1 MRLFLCEKPSQGK
14 DIGRILGATQRGEG
28 CLNASGVTVTWCIGH
43 LVEAAAPE
51 VYDAALKR
59 WSLEQLPIIPQQW
72 RVEVKPKTATQ
83 FKVVKALLAK
93 ATQLVIATDADR
105 EGELIAREIID
116 LCGYRGPIERLWL
129 SALND
134 ASIRTALAK
143 LRPSAETLPMYYSA
157 LARSR
162 ADWLVGMNLSRLFTV
177 LGRQAGYDGVLSV
190 GRVQTPTLKLVVDRD
205 REIAAFVSVPYWAID
220 VSLSAGGQTFTAQ
233 WVAPDASTD
242 DAGRCLRQPVAQQA
256 AQQIRAA
263 GSAQV
268 VSVETER
275 VREGPPLLF
284 DLGTLQEVCSKQL
297 GLDVQE
303 TLEIAQALY
312 ETHKATT
319 YPRSDSG
326 YLPESMFAEVPTV
339 LDSLLKTDPTLAQI
353 MGQLDRTQRSRAWND
368 GKVTAHHGIIPTLE
382 PANLSAMSEKERAL
396 YRLIRAH
403 YLAQFLPHHEFDR
416 TVADLSC
423 GQQKLVATG
432 KQVVA
437 RGWRLVLAESER
449 EGSADEDGDAPV
461 RTQVLP
467 ALRDGMACQVAGA
480 DIKALKTMPPKP
492 YTQGELVKAM
502 KGVAKLVDDPRLK
515 QKLKETTG
523 IGTEATRASTIT
535 GLLDRGYLLRKGRA
549 IRASDAAF
557 TLIDAVPAAI
567 ADPGMTAIWEQALDM
582 IEAGQMTLD
591 TFIAK
596 QSAWVAQLVQEH
608 RGTTLS
614 IALPPSPPCP
624 QCGTQMHQR
633 AGRNGALVH
642 YAHLKD
648 RNLPKSAQLHTA
660 DGSCLWLHEMGF
672 PQSHVLPQNALDLQ
686 YRGCAL
692 LHAVPRNNDFLGL
705 CVGKVGA
712 AVRHKTVIGI
722 IEGHFGIGLGHD
734 RVIVH
739 LG

>member
-28 CLNASGVTVTWCIGH
+28 CLSGTGVTVTWCIGH
-43 LVEAAAPE
+43 LVEAAPPE
-51 VYDAALKR
+51 VYDATLKR
-59 WSLEQLPIIPQQW
+59 WSIEQLPIIPEQW

-134 ASIRTALAK
+134 ASIRAALGK

-162 ADWLVGMNLSRLFTV
+162 ADWLIGMNLSRLFTV

-205 REIAAFVSVPYWAID
+205 RAIAAFVSVPYWAIE
-220 VSLSAGGQTFTAQ
+220 VALSVGGQVFSAQ
-233 WVAPDASTD
+233 WSPPGTCTD
-242 DAGRCLRQPVAQQA
+242 DAGRCLQQPVAQQA

-263 GSAQV
+263 GRAQV

-275 VREGPPLLF
+275 VRESPPLPF

-326 YLPESMFAEVPTV
+326 YLPESMFVEVPTV
-339 LDSLLKTDPTLAQI
+339 LDSLLKTDPTLAPI
-353 MGQLDRTQRSRAWND
+353 MGQLDRNQRSRAWND

-382 PANLSAMSEKERAL
+382 PANLSAMSAKELAV

-416 TVADLSC
+416 TVVTLTC
-423 GQQKLVATG
+423 GGQDLVATG
-432 KQVVA
+432 KQVVVA
-437 RGWRLVLAESER
+437 GWRLVLAEPAR
-449 EGSADEDGDAPV
+449 EGGADDESDTAS
-461 RTQVLP
+461 RAQVLP
-467 ALRDGMACQVAGA
+467 PLREELACQVANVGL
-480 DIKALKTMPPKP
+480 KPLKTLPPKP
-492 YTQGELVKAM
+492 YTQGELVKSM
-502 KGVAKLVDDPRLK
+502 KGAARFVTDPRLK
-515 QKLKETTG
+515 QKLKDTTG
-523 IGTEATRASTIT
+523 IGTEATRANIIS
-535 GLLDRGYLLRKGRA
+535 GLIGRGYLVKKGRS

-567 ADPGMTAIWEQALDM
+567 ADPGTTAVWEQALDM
-582 IEAGQMTLD
+582 IEAGQLTLD
-591 TFIAK
+591 VFIDK
-596 QSAWVAQLVQEH
+596 QAAWISQLVAQH
-608 RGTTLS
+608 GSASLS
-614 IALPPSPPCP
+614 INVPQGPGCPLCGAPTRQRSGKSGPFWSCSRYPDCKGTLPVES
-624 QCGTQMHQR
+624 
-633 AGRNGALVH
+633 GASKRG
-642 YAHLKD
+642 AS
-648 RNLPKSAQLHTA
+648 RTRRGG
-660 DGSCLWLHEMGF
+660 GSRKG
-672 PQSHVLPQNALDLQ
+672 
-686 YRGCAL
+686 G
-692 LHAVPRNNDFLGL
+692 
-705 CVGKVGA
+705 
-712 AVRHKTVIGI
+712 
-722 IEGHFGIGLGHD
+722 
-734 RVIVH
+734 
-739 LG
+739 

>member
-28 CLNASGVTVTWCIGH
+28 CLNGSGVTVTWCIGH

-93 ATQLVIATDADR
+93 ATHLVIATDADR

-134 ASIRTALAK
+134 ASIRTALGK
-143 LRPSAETLPMYYSA
+143 LRPSSDTLPMYYSA

-205 REIAAFVSVPYWAID
+205 REIAAFKSVPFWGID
-220 VSLSAGGQTFTAQ
+220 VSLSVEGQAFAAL
-233 WVAPDASTD
+233 WVAPDGCTD
-242 DAGRCLRQPVAQQA
+242 DAGRCLQQPVAQQA

-284 DLGTLQEVCSKQL
+284 DLGTLQEVCSRQL

-312 ETHKATT
+312 ETYKATT

-326 YLPESMFAEVPTV
+326 YLPESMFAEVPAV
-339 LDSLLKTDPTLAQI
+339 LDSLLKTDPSLRPI
-353 MGQLDRTQRSRAWND
+353 MGQLDRSQRSRAWND

-382 PANLSAMSEKERAL
+382 PANLSALSEKELAV

-416 TVADLSC
+416 TVAEFSC
-423 GQQKLVATG
+423 GQQMLAATG
-432 KQVVA
+432 KQVVIK
-437 RGWRLVLAESER
+437 GWRLVLAEPQ
-449 EGSADEDGDAPV
+449 ADEDGDAAA
-461 RTQVLP
+461 RSQVLP
-467 ALRDGMACQVAGA
+467 PLREGLACQVAEVE
-480 DIKALKTMPPKP
+480 IKALKTMPPKP
-492 YTQGELVKAM
+492 YTQGELVKSM
-502 KGVAKLVDDPRLK
+502 KGVARFVTDPRLK
-515 QKLKETTG
+515 QKLKDTTG
-523 IGTEATRASTIT
+523 IGTEATRANIISVLIA
-535 GLLDRGYLLRKGRA
+535 RGYIVKKGRS

-567 ADPGMTAIWEQALDM
+567 ADPGTTAVWEQALDM
-582 IEAGQMTLD
+582 IEAGQLTLD
-591 TFIAK
+591 VFLSKQATWISQLIA
-596 QSAWVAQLVQEH
+596 QYGSMS
-608 RGTTLS
+608 LS
-614 IALPPSPPCP
+614 IKLPHGPACP
-624 QCGTQMHQR
+624 QCGAPTRQR
-633 AGRNGALVH
+633 TGKSGPFWSCSRYPDCNGTLPVESGPPKRGASRSRSSGRKGA
-642 YAHLKD
+642 
-648 RNLPKSAQLHTA
+648 
-660 DGSCLWLHEMGF
+660 
-672 PQSHVLPQNALDLQ
+672 
-686 YRGCAL
+686 
-692 LHAVPRNNDFLGL
+692 
-705 CVGKVGA
+705 
-712 AVRHKTVIGI
+712 
-722 IEGHFGIGLGHD
+722 
-734 RVIVH
+734 
-739 LG
+739 

>member
-28 CLNASGVTVTWCIGH
+28 CLNGSGVTITWCIGH

-93 ATQLVIATDADR
+93 ATHLVIATDADR

-134 ASIRTALAK
+134 ASIRTALGK
-143 LRPSAETLPMYYSA
+143 LRPSSDTLPMYYSA

-162 ADWLVGMNLSRLFTV
+162 ADWLVGMNLSRLFTL

-205 REIAAFVSVPYWAID
+205 REIAAFKSVPFWAID
-220 VSLSAGGQTFTAQ
+220 VSLSAEGQAFAAQ
-233 WVAPDASTD
+233 WVAPDTCTD
-242 DAGRCLRQPVAQQA
+242 DAGRCLQQPVAQQA

-268 VSVETER
+268 VSVGTER

-303 TLEIAQALY
+303 TLQIAQALY

-326 YLPESMFAEVPTV
+326 YLPESMFAEVPAV
-339 LDSLLKTDPTLAQI
+339 LDSLLKTDPSLRPI
-353 MGQLDRTQRSRAWND
+353 MSQLDRSQRSRAWND

-382 PANLSAMSEKERAL
+382 PANLSALSEKELAV

-416 TVADLSC
+416 TVAEFSC
-423 GQQKLVATG
+423 GQQTLVATG
-432 KQVVA
+432 KQVVVK
-437 RGWRLVLAESER
+437 GWRLVLAEPQ
-449 EGSADEDGDAPV
+449 ADEDGDDAA
-461 RTQVLP
+461 RSQVLP
-467 ALRDGMACQVAGA
+467 PLREGLACQVAEA
-480 DIKALKTMPPKP
+480 EIKALKTMPPKP
-492 YTQGELVKAM
+492 YTQGELVKSM
-502 KGVAKLVDDPRLK
+502 KGIARFVTDPRLK
-515 QKLKETTG
+515 QKLKDTTG
-523 IGTEATRASTIT
+523 IGTEATRANIISVLIA
-535 GLLDRGYLLRKGRA
+535 RGYIVKKGRS

-567 ADPGMTAIWEQALDM
+567 ADPGTTAVWEQALDM
-582 IEAGQMTLD
+582 IEAGQLTLD
-591 TFIAK
+591 VFLSKQATWISQLIA
-596 QSAWVAQLVQEH
+596 QYGSMS
-608 RGTTLS
+608 LS
-614 IALPPSPPCP
+614 IKLPHGPACP
-624 QCGTQMHQR
+624 QCGAPTRQR
-633 AGRNGALVH
+633 TGKSGPFWSCSRYPDCKGTLPVESGTPKRGASRSRSSGRKG
-642 YAHLKD
+642 
-648 RNLPKSAQLHTA
+648 T
-660 DGSCLWLHEMGF
+660 
-672 PQSHVLPQNALDLQ
+672 
-686 YRGCAL
+686 
-692 LHAVPRNNDFLGL
+692 
-705 CVGKVGA
+705 
-712 AVRHKTVIGI
+712 
-722 IEGHFGIGLGHD
+722 
-734 RVIVH
+734 
-739 LG
+739 

>member
-28 CLNASGVTVTWCIGH
+28 CLSGSGVTITWCIGH

-93 ATQLVIATDADR
+93 ATHLVIATDADR

-134 ASIRTALAK
+134 ASIRTALGK
-143 LRPSAETLPMYYSA
+143 LRPSSDTLPMYYSA

-162 ADWLVGMNLSRLFTV
+162 ADWLVGMNLSRLFTL

-205 REIAAFVSVPYWAID
+205 REIAAFKSAPFWAID
-220 VSLSAGGQTFTAQ
+220 VSLSTEGQAFSAQ
-233 WVAPDASTD
+233 WVAPDGCTD
-242 DAGRCLRQPVAQQA
+242 DAGRCLQQPVAQQA
-256 AQQIRAA
+256 ALQIRVADNT
-263 GSAQV
+263 QV

-284 DLGTLQEVCSKQL
+284 DLSTLQEVCSKQL

-303 TLEIAQALY
+303 TLQIAQALY

-326 YLPESMFAEVPTV
+326 YLPESMFAEVPAV
-339 LDSLLKTDPTLAQI
+339 LDSLLKTDPSLRPI
-353 MGQLDRTQRSRAWND
+353 MSQLDRSQRSRAWND

-382 PANLSAMSEKERAL
+382 PANLSPLSEKELAV

-416 TVADLSC
+416 TVAEFSC
-423 GQQKLVATG
+423 GQQMLVATG
-432 KQVVA
+432 KQVVVK
-437 RGWRLVLAESER
+437 GWRLVLAEPQ
-449 EGSADEDGDAPV
+449 ADEDGDDAA
-461 RTQVLP
+461 RSQVLP
-467 ALRDGMACQVAGA
+467 PLRWGLACQVAEVE
-480 DIKALKTMPPKP
+480 IKALKTMPPKP
-492 YTQGELVKAM
+492 YTQGELVKSM
-502 KGVAKLVDDPRLK
+502 KGIARFVTDPRLK
-515 QKLKETTG
+515 QKLKDTTG
-523 IGTEATRASTIT
+523 IGTEATRANIISVLIA
-535 GLLDRGYLLRKGRA
+535 RGYIVKKGRS

-567 ADPGMTAIWEQALDM
+567 ANPGTTAVWEQALDM
-582 IEAGQMTLD
+582 IEAGQLTLD
-591 TFIAK
+591 VFLSKQAAWISQLIA
-596 QSAWVAQLVQEH
+596 QYGSMS
-608 RGTTLS
+608 LS
-614 IALPPSPPCP
+614 IKLPHGPACP
-624 QCGTQMHQR
+624 QCGAATRQR
-633 AGRNGALVH
+633 TGKSGPFWSCSRYPDCKGTLPVESGTPKRGASRSRSSGRKGA
-642 YAHLKD
+642 
-648 RNLPKSAQLHTA
+648 
-660 DGSCLWLHEMGF
+660 
-672 PQSHVLPQNALDLQ
+672 
-686 YRGCAL
+686 
-692 LHAVPRNNDFLGL
+692 
-705 CVGKVGA
+705 
-712 AVRHKTVIGI
+712 
-722 IEGHFGIGLGHD
+722 
-734 RVIVH
+734 
-739 LG
+739 

>member
-28 CLNASGVTVTWCIGH
+28 CLNGSGVTVTWCIGH

-339 LDSLLKTDPTLAQI
+339 LDSLLKTDPTLRPDHGPARPHPALARLERRQ
-353 MGQLDRTQRSRAWND
+353 GDGAPRHHPDARTR
-368 GKVTAHHGIIPTLE
+368 E
-382 PANLSAMSEKERAL
+382 PLR
-396 YRLIRAH
+396 H
-403 YLAQFLPHHEFDR
+403 
-416 TVADLSC
+416 
-423 GQQKLVATG
+423 
-432 KQVVA
+432 
-437 RGWRLVLAESER
+437 ER
-449 EGSADEDGDAPV
+449 EG
-461 RTQVLP
+461 T
-467 ALRDGMACQVAGA
+467 
-480 DIKALKTMPPKP
+480 
-492 YTQGELVKAM
+492 
-502 KGVAKLVDDPRLK
+502 GV
-515 QKLKETTG
+515 
-523 IGTEATRASTIT
+523 
-535 GLLDRGYLLRKGRA
+535 
-549 IRASDAAF
+549 
-557 TLIDAVPAAI
+557 VP
-567 ADPGMTAIWEQALDM
+567 ADPGTLPGPVPPAPRVRPHRGGSLLRPA
-582 IEAGQMTLD
+582 EAGGYGQ
-591 TFIAK
+591 
-596 QSAWVAQLVQEH
+596 
-608 RGTTLS
+608 
-614 IALPPSPPCP
+614 
-624 QCGTQMHQR
+624 
-633 AGRNGALVH
+633 AGRRPRLAPGAG
-642 YAHLKD
+642 
-648 RNLPKSAQLHTA
+648 R
-660 DGSCLWLHEMGF
+660 
-672 PQSHVLPQNALDLQ
+672 
-686 YRGCAL
+686 
-692 LHAVPRNNDFLGL
+692 
-705 CVGKVGA
+705 
-712 AVRHKTVIGI
+712 VRT
-722 IEGHFGIGLGHD
+722 
-734 RVIVH
+734 
-739 LG
+739 

>member
-28 CLNASGVTVTWCIGH
+28 CLNGSGVTVTWCIGH

-72 RVEVKPKTATQ
+72 RVEVKPKTAMQ

-93 ATQLVIATDADR
+93 ATHLVIATDADR

-134 ASIRTALAK
+134 ASIRSALAK
-143 LRPSAETLPMYYSA
+143 LRPAADTLPMYYSA

-242 DAGRCLRQPVAQQA
+242 DAGRCLQQPVAQQA

-339 LDSLLKTDPTLAQI
+339 LDSLVKTDPTLAPI
-353 MGQLDRTQRSRAWND
+353 MGQLDRSHRSRAWND

-382 PANLSAMSEKERAL
+382 PANLSAMSEKEQAV

-403 YLAQFLPHHEFDR
+403 YLAQFLPHHEFERRGLYTPDR
-416 TVADLSC
+416 QHA
-423 GQQKLVATG
+423 
-432 KQVVA
+432 VVA
-437 RGWRLVLAESER
+437 GLPPEHGEQPAEVH
-449 EGSADEDGDAPV
+449 ADEPVGARARQRRVIHRQRLGRGPQLGERGADGRIVERRQPQACYGAAVSAQVDDLAGDQFTLAVGIGGNDEMGRLRQKRFDDLELRGGLRFDLDPPLLRDDGQLLQRPALERRVIDLGCCRFDEMADAPGD
-461 RTQVLP
+461 
-467 ALRDGMACQVAGA
+467 RDAGA
-480 DIKALKTMPPKP
+480 V
-492 YTQGELVKAM
+492 E
-502 KGVAKLVDDPRLK
+502 
-515 QKLKETTG
+515 
-523 IGTEATRASTIT
+523 
-535 GLLDRGYLLRKGRA
+535 
-549 IRASDAAF
+549 AAF
-557 TLIDAVPAAI
+557 TALCRAEIPTNILALGGLLAQ
-567 ADPGMTAIWEQALDM
+567 EQPHIRPSD
-582 IEAGQMTLD
+582 
-591 TFIAK
+591 F
-596 QSAWVAQLVQEH
+596 
-608 RGTTLS
+608 RGSLS
-614 IALPPSPPCP
+614 CWNRGCRSPPGATANKSQAVVTTFTGWNGSGGDSVQPGC
-624 QCGTQMHQR
+624 
-633 AGRNGALVH
+633 AGREPRFSGA
-642 YAHLKD
+642 
-648 RNLPKSAQLHTA
+648 R
-660 DGSCLWLHEMGF
+660 GSQW
-672 PQSHVLPQNALDLQ
+672 
-686 YRGCAL
+686 
-692 LHAVPRNNDFLGL
+692 
-705 CVGKVGA
+705 
-712 AVRHKTVIGI
+712 T
-722 IEGHFGIGLGHD
+722 
-734 RVIVH
+734 
-739 LG
+739 

>member
-28 CLNASGVTVTWCIGH
+28 CLSGSGVTITWCIGH

-72 RVEVKPKTATQ
+72 RVEVKPKAATQ

-93 ATQLVIATDADR
+93 ATHLVIATDADR

-134 ASIRTALAK
+134 ASIRTALGK
-143 LRPSAETLPMYYSA
+143 LRPSSDTLPMYYSA

-205 REIAAFVSVPYWAID
+205 REIAAFKSVPFWAID
-220 VSLSAGGQTFTAQ
+220 VSLSAEGQAFSAQ
-233 WVAPDASTD
+233 WVAPDGCTD
-242 DAGRCLRQPVAQQA
+242 DAGRCLQQPVAQQA

-284 DLGTLQEVCSKQL
+284 DLSTLQEVCSKQL

-303 TLEIAQALY
+303 TLQIAQALY

-326 YLPESMFAEVPTV
+326 YLPESMFAEVPAV
-339 LDSLLKTDPTLAQI
+339 LDSLLKTDPSLRPI
-353 MGQLDRTQRSRAWND
+353 MSQLDRSQRSRAWND

-382 PANLSAMSEKERAL
+382 PANLSALSEKELAV

-416 TVADLSC
+416 TVAEFSC
-423 GQQKLVATG
+423 GRQTLVAAG
-432 KQVVA
+432 KQVVIK
-437 RGWRLVLAESER
+437 GWRLVLAEPQ
-449 EGSADEDGDAPV
+449 ADEDCVDAA
-461 RTQVLP
+461 RSQVLP
-467 ALRDGMACQVAGA
+467 PLREGLACQVAEA
-480 DIKALKTMPPKP
+480 EIKALKTMPPKP
-492 YTQGELVKAM
+492 YTQGELVKSM
-502 KGVAKLVDDPRLK
+502 KGIARFVTDPRLK
-515 QKLKETTG
+515 QKLKDTTG
-523 IGTEATRASTIT
+523 IGTEATRANIISVLIA
-535 GLLDRGYLLRKGRA
+535 RGYIVKKGRS

-567 ADPGMTAIWEQALDM
+567 ADPGTTAVWEQALDM
-582 IEAGQMTLD
+582 IEAGQLTLD
-591 TFIAK
+591 VFLSKQAAWISQLIA
-596 QSAWVAQLVQEH
+596 QYGSMS
-608 RGTTLS
+608 LS
-614 IALPPSPPCP
+614 IKLPHGPICP
-624 QCGTQMHQR
+624 QCGAPTRQR
-633 AGRNGALVH
+633 TGKSGPFWSCSRYPDCKGTLPVESGTPKRGASRSRSSGRKGA
-642 YAHLKD
+642 
-648 RNLPKSAQLHTA
+648 
-660 DGSCLWLHEMGF
+660 
-672 PQSHVLPQNALDLQ
+672 
-686 YRGCAL
+686 
-692 LHAVPRNNDFLGL
+692 
-705 CVGKVGA
+705 
-712 AVRHKTVIGI
+712 
-722 IEGHFGIGLGHD
+722 
-734 RVIVH
+734 
-739 LG
+739 

>member
-28 CLNASGVTVTWCIGH
+28 CLNGSGVTITWCIGH

-93 ATQLVIATDADR
+93 ATHLVIATDADR

-134 ASIRTALAK
+134 ASIRTALSK
-143 LRPSAETLPMYYSA
+143 LRPSSDTLPMYYSA

-205 REIAAFVSVPYWAID
+205 REITAFVSLPYWAID
-220 VSLSAGGQTFTAQ
+220 VSLSVGGQSFTAQ
-233 WVAPDASTD
+233 WVAPDACTD
-242 DAGRCLRQPVAQQA
+242 DTGRCLQQPVAQQA

-263 GSAQV
+263 GSVQV

-326 YLPESMFAEVPTV
+326 YLPESMLAEVPTV
-339 LDSLLKTDPTLAQI
+339 LDSLLKTDPTLGPI
-353 MGQLDRTQRSRAWND
+353 MGQLDRSQRSRAWND
-368 GKVTAHHGIIPTLE
+368 DKVTAHHGIIPTLE
-382 PANLSAMSEKERAL
+382 PANLSAMSEKERAVF
-396 YRLIRAH
+396 RLIRAH
-403 YLAQFLPHHEFDR
+403 YLAQFLPNHEFDR
-416 TVADLSC
+416 TVAELSC

-432 KQVVA
+432 KQVVVK
-437 RGWRLVLAESER
+437 GWRLVLDEPER
-449 EGSADEDGDAPV
+449 EGSADKDADASA
-461 RTQVLP
+461 RSQVLP
-467 ALRDGMACQVAGA
+467 ALREAMACQIAGA

-502 KGVAKLVDDPRLK
+502 KGVARFVTDPRLK
-515 QKLKETTG
+515 QKLKDTTG
-523 IGTEATRASTIT
+523 IGTEATRANIIS
-535 GLLDRGYLLRKGRA
+535 GLIARGYIVKKGRA

-567 ADPGMTAIWEQALDM
+567 ADPGTTAVWEQALDM
-582 IEAGQMTLD
+582 IEAGQLTLD
-591 TFIAK
+591 VFLSKQATWISQLIA
-596 QSAWVAQLVQEH
+596 QYGSMS
-608 RGTTLS
+608 LS
-614 IALPPSPPCP
+614 IKLPHGPACP
-624 QCGTQMHQR
+624 QCGAPTRQR
-633 AGRNGALVH
+633 TGKSGPFWSCSRYPDCKGTLPVESGPPKRGASRSRSSSR
-642 YAHLKD
+642 K
-648 RNLPKSAQLHTA
+648 
-660 DGSCLWLHEMGF
+660 
-672 PQSHVLPQNALDLQ
+672 
-686 YRGCAL
+686 
-692 LHAVPRNNDFLGL
+692 
-705 CVGKVGA
+705 GA
-712 AVRHKTVIGI
+712 
-722 IEGHFGIGLGHD
+722 
-734 RVIVH
+734 
-739 LG
+739 